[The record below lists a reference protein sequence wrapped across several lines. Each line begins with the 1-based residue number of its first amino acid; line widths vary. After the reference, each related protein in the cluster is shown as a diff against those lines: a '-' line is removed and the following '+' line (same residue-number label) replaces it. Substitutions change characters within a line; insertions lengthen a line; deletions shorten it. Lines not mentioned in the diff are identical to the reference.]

1 MTHPATM
8 LSKLRIL
15 ELGTA
20 VAAPYCCA
28 LLADAG
34 AEVIKVET
42 AKRPETIRA
51 NFPMKDDVPGPDRS
65 YYFTI
70 MNRDKLGMTL
80 DLTQESGRQA
90 FLDLVRVSDAIVENF
105 SAGTMD
111 RLGLSFEVLRRANP
125 GVVLLSMSGFGAT
138 GPTKHYIAYGPLL
151 EGVSGMAALAGY
163 KDKPPT
169 ASAWV
174 YTDYISGMYGV
185 GLVMAAMLGRRNTGR
200 GCHIDL
206 SQIEVTVNIVAD
218 AFLAAANN
226 GAIPVKQE
234 NRDEGVFLQGCFP
247 CEGDDKWIALSVRTE
262 EEWFRLCDAMGNPG
276 WTRQPE
282 FADALARFENIE
294 ALERRV
300 GEWTKRFSI
309 DDVVS
314 ALRRRNLAVSPVLSV
329 AEVLHNEHTR
339 ARHAFVDNP
348 HPIVGTQPAYASP
361 LYVHGESRELMRHA
375 PLWGQHNDYACKDI
389 LGMTQADVERLI
401 EMKGLR

>member
-1 MTHPATM
+1 M
-8 LSKLRIL
+8 RVL

-34 AEVIKVET
+34 AQVIKVET
-42 AKRPETIRA
+42 AKRPETLRA
-51 NFPMKDDVPGPDRS
+51 NFPMKDGVAGPDRS
-65 YYFTI
+65 YYFTV

-80 DLTQESGRQA
+80 DLTQESGKQA

-105 SAGTMD
+105 SAGTME
-111 RLGLSFEVLRRANP
+111 RLGLSYEVLRRANP
-125 GVVLLSMSGFGAT
+125 GIVLLSMSGFGAT

-163 KDKPPT
+163 KDEPPT

-185 GLVMAAMLGRRNTGR
+185 GLVMAALLGRHNSGR

-206 SQIEVTVNIVAD
+206 SQIEVTVGMVAD

-226 GAIPVKQE
+226 GAIPVKLE
-234 NRDEGVFLQGCFP
+234 NRDEGLFLQGCFP
-247 CEGDDKWIALSVRTE
+247 CAGADKWIALSLRTE
-262 EEWFRLCDAMGNPG
+262 EQWFRLCEAMGNPD

-282 FADALARFENIE
+282 FSDALSRVANIQE
-294 ALERRV
+294 LERRI
-300 GEWTKRFSI
+300 GEWTKQISI

-314 ALRRRNLAVSPVLSV
+314 ALRRRNLAVAPVLSV
-329 AEVLHNEHTR
+329 AEVIHSEHTK
-339 ARHAFVDNP
+339 ARRAFVDNP
-348 HPIVGTQPAYASP
+348 HPIVGVQPAYASP
-361 LYVHGESRELMRHA
+361 LYVHGGSRDLMRHA
-375 PLWGQHNDYACKDI
+375 PLWGQHNDYVCKDI
-389 LGMTQADVERLI
+389 LGMTLADVERLV
-401 EMKGLR
+401 ELKGLR